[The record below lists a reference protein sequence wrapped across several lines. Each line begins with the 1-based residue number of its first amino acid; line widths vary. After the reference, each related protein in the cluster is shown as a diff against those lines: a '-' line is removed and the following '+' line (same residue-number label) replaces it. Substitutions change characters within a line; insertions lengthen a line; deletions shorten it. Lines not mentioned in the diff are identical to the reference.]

1 MTGAECCQAVG
12 RPAVS
17 PGHAMDEREANIGTE
32 TQDVAAVF
40 QAIQRRLRI
49 SPNPGWG
56 ISCRFLLLIKI

>member
-1 MTGAECCQAVG
+1 MTEAECCQAMG
-12 RPAVS
+12 RAAAL
-17 PGHAMDEREANIGTE
+17 PGHAMDEREANSGTE
-32 TQDVAAVF
+32 NQDVAAVF